1 MARERYLLN
10 AGEDTI
16 HQNEI
21 KLVTAKDKRK
31 NWWYYNKRILA
42 AVILVAALVIYF
54 VYSIASKVQPDYT
67 IALLTSY
74 SMPDNGLKELERC
87 ITPYAEDRNGDGQ
100 VVVDVVNYA
109 YSDSAS
115 ADPTAQEAA
124 MIRFLADASNNTEIL
139 YLHDSGAFN
148 ALESEFVGFFQY
160 TDGTPMPD
168 DADDFEN
175 AMIAWDDVTAFA
187 KFEPQAA
194 EDDLYNTEILE
205 ELFGRLRIS
214 SRAAEN
220 SSIERSEKAMVYYED
235 SMGLLQRLI
244 DDEPL
249 TSQEGTEGTDTTE
262 EG

>member
-42 AVILVAALVIYF
+42 AVILVSALVIYF
-54 VYSIASKVQPDYT
+54 AYSILSKVEPDYT
-67 IALLTSY
+67 IGLLTSY

-87 ITPYAEDRNGDGQ
+87 ITPYADDRNGDGQ

-109 YSDSAS
+109 YSGSS
-115 ADPTAQEAA
+115 TADPTAQQAA
-124 MIRFLADASNNTEIL
+124 MIRFLADATNNTEII
-139 YLHDSGAFN
+139 YLHDSEAFS

-160 TDGTPMPD
+160 TDGSAMPD
-168 DADDFEN
+168 DAEDYEN
-175 AMIAWDDVTAFA
+175 AMMDWDEVAAFA
-187 KFEPQAA
+187 KFEPQAE
-194 EDDLYNTEILE
+194 EDDMYDEEVLN

-214 SRAAEN
+214 SRAAEG
-220 SSIERSEKAMVYYED
+220 SSIERSEKAMVYYAD
-235 SMGLLQRLI
+235 SMELLERLI
-244 DDEPL
+244 NDEPL
-249 TSQEGTEGTDTTE
+249 TTTTQEGTETTE

>member
-42 AVILVAALVIYF
+42 AVILVSALVIYF
-54 VYSIASKVQPDYT
+54 AYSILSKVEPDYT
-67 IALLTSY
+67 IGLLTSY

-87 ITPYAEDRNGDGQ
+87 ITPYADDRNGDGQ

-109 YSDSAS
+109 YSGSS
-115 ADPTAQEAA
+115 TADPTAQQAA
-124 MIRFLADASNNTEIL
+124 MIRFLADATNNTEII
-139 YLHDSGAFN
+139 YLHDSEAFS

-160 TDGTPMPD
+160 TDGTAMPD
-168 DADDFEN
+168 DAEDYEN
-175 AMIAWDDVTAFA
+175 AMMDWDEVAAFA
-187 KFEPQAA
+187 KFEPQAE
-194 EDDLYNTEILE
+194 EDDMYDEEVLD

-214 SRAAEN
+214 SRAAEG
-220 SSIERSEKAMVYYED
+220 SSIERSEKAMVYYAD
-235 SMGLLQRLI
+235 SMELLERLI
-244 DDEPL
+244 NDEPL
-249 TSQEGTEGTDTTE
+249 TTTTQEGAETTE

>member
-42 AVILVAALVIYF
+42 AVILVSALVIYF
-54 VYSIASKVQPDYT
+54 AYSILSKVEPDYT
-67 IALLTSY
+67 IGLLTSY

-87 ITPYAEDRNGDGQ
+87 ITPYADDRNGDGQ

-109 YSDSAS
+109 YSGSS
-115 ADPTAQEAA
+115 TADPTAQQAA
-124 MIRFLADASNNTEIL
+124 MIRFLADATNNTEII
-139 YLHDSGAFN
+139 YLHDSEAFS

-160 TDGTPMPD
+160 TDGTAMPD
-168 DADDFEN
+168 DAEDYEN
-175 AMIAWDDVTAFA
+175 AMMDWDEVAAFA
-187 KFEPQAA
+187 KFEPQAE
-194 EDDLYNTEILE
+194 EDDMYDEEVLD

-214 SRAAEN
+214 SRAAEG
-220 SSIERSEKAMVYYED
+220 SSIERSEKAMVYYAD
-235 SMGLLQRLI
+235 SMELLERLI
-244 DDEPL
+244 NDEPL
-249 TSQEGTEGTDTTE
+249 TMTTQEGTETTE